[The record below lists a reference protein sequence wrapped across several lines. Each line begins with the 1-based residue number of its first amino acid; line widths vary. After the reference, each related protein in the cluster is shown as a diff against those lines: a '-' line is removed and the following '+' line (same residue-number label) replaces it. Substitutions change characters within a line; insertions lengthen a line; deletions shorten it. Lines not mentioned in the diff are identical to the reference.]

1 MKKIKP
7 LQVTKLALN
16 EYRFNTINNLHLSKK
31 EVAKKLTRNIL
42 LAYPM
47 NIDDVNYRW
56 YAYGRLRILVKNNKK
71 IISVINRQETIPSW
85 KLDEKR
91 KAKLDKMFGLL

>member
-7 LQVTKLALN
+7 LKITKLALH
-16 EYRFNTINNLHLSKK
+16 EYRTNTARNRGLSKT
-31 EVAKKLTRNIL
+31 EVAKKLTRNVM

-47 NIDDVNYRW
+47 NIDDAKYKW
-56 YAYGRLRILVKNNKK
+56 YAYGRMRILVKNNKK
-71 IISVINRQETIPSW
+71 IISVINRQETIPTW

-91 KAKLDKMFGLL
+91 KEKLDKMFGLS